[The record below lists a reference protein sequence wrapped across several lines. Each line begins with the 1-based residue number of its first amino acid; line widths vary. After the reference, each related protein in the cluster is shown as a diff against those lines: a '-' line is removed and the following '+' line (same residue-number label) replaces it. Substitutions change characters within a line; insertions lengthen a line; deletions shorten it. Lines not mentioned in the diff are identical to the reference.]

1 MARRISGVG
10 MFKLVDDGQYAE
22 RVNVMLGASSVNEI
36 EVIEGLEE
44 GDIVILSDMSNW
56 DGFDRVRPEE
66 LMLCLRDNTRGWPAY
81 RIWDRG
87 IRNAA
92 HCTS

>member
-1 MARRISGVG
+1 MSHPGGGGFNPRHRLAQAFFGIGRSACQFGN
-10 MFKLVDDGQYAE
+10 KLVDDGQYAE

-56 DGFDRVRPEE
+56 DGFDRVR
-66 LMLCLRDNTRGWPAY
+66 LRN
-81 RIWDRG
+81 
-87 IRNAA
+87 
-92 HCTS
+92 